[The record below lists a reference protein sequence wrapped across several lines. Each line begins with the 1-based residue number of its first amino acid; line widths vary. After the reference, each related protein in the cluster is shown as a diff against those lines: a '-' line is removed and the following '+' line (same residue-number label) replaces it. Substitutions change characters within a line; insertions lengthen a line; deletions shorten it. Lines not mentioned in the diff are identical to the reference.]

1 MHQTGLWISALA
13 IGLLGSGCASLSP
26 VAMIEHRLAFVPVR
40 YPLGDWSPEEIQPED
55 AWFTAA
61 DGTNLHGWYVE
72 HPHPREVVL
81 FCHGNAGN
89 VTFLASM
96 LEGLRRWQQVSVLAF
111 DYRGYGR
118 SGGRPSEE
126 GLLRDARA
134 ARRWLARR
142 AHVSEESIVLMGQSL
157 GGAVAIDLALDGA
170 RGLIL
175 ASTFSS
181 FPDVAQS
188 HVSLPV
194 KSLTTLQF
202 QSLEKIQ
209 NYSGPVLISH
219 GDADEIV
226 PFEQGQ
232 ALYEVIPGP
241 AAFVRIPGG
250 RHNDPLPR
258 EYWDALD
265 AFLAELPRT
274 PARQERR

>member
-1 MHQTGLWISALA
+1 MHGHRIWIFALA
-13 IGLLGSGCASLSP
+13 IGLWGSGCASLSP
-26 VAMIEHRLAFVPVR
+26 ITAIEHRLAFVPVR
-40 YPLGDWSPEEIQPED
+40 YPLGDWTPEEVEPED
-55 AWFTAA
+55 AWFTAH
-61 DGTNLHGWYVE
+61 DGTQLHGWYVE
-72 HPHPREVVL
+72 HPQPREVVL

-96 LEGLRRWQQVSVLAF
+96 LDGLRRWQHVSVLAF

-118 SGGRPSEE
+118 SAGRPSEA
-126 GLLRDARA
+126 GILQDARA
-134 ARRWLARR
+134 ARHWLAKR
-142 AHVSEESIVLMGQSL
+142 AQVAEEDIVLMGQSL

-181 FPDVAQS
+181 FPEVAQS
-188 HVSLPV
+188 HVSIPV

-202 QSLEKIQ
+202 NSLEKIKS
-209 NYSGPVLISH
+209 YGGPVLISH

-232 ALYEVIPGP
+232 ALYAAVPGRKR
-241 AAFVRIPGG
+241 FVRIPDG

-265 AFLAELPRT
+265 EFLAELPPVRAGL
-274 PARQERR
+274 AR